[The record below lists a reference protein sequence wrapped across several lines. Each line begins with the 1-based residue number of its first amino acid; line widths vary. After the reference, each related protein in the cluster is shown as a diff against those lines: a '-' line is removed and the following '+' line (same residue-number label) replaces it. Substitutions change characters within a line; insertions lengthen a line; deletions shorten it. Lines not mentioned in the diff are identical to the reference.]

1 MPDALVRAERV
12 SRVYESPGGSVTALS
27 EVSFAIA
34 PGDRIALVGP
44 SGSGKTTL
52 LQMIA
57 GIDAPTAGAI
67 DWPALGPAEKL
78 RPAHVALAFQGPS
91 LLPALDVAENVALPL
106 LLAGRTEREAREESL
121 RMLARMDLEELWAK
135 LPEEISGGQSQ
146 RVAVA
151 RALVVRPALLLADEP
166 TGQQDR
172 AHAGRLLDLI
182 LELAAEQD
190 TAVLA
195 ATHDAS
201 VAAQMSARWTLVDGR
216 LSTEEDPC

>member
-1 MPDALVRAERV
+1 
-12 SRVYESPGGSVTALS
+12 
-27 EVSFAIA
+27 
-34 PGDRIALVGP
+34 
-44 SGSGKTTL
+44 
-52 LQMIA
+52 
-57 GIDAPTAGAI
+57 
-67 DWPALGPAEKL
+67 
-78 RPAHVALAFQGPS
+78 
-91 LLPALDVAENVALPL
+91 
-106 LLAGRTEREAREESL
+106 
-121 RMLARMDLEELWAK
+121 MLARMDLEELSAK

-146 RVAVA
+146 RVGVA

-182 LELAAEQD
+182 LELAAEQE

-201 VAAQMSARWTLVDGR
+201 VAAQMSARWTLVDGC